1 MADRSGDWF
10 AQAQRDLCHAVDA
23 SKDGHFEWACF
34 SAQQGAEKAV
44 KAVYLHLHGEGWGH
58 SVLKLLEGLVDHVNV
73 SEALLDAARTLDKHY
88 IPTRYPNGM
97 DQGAPT
103 DFFDQED
110 ADGAVSSAGEVI
122 GFCENILAR

>member
-1 MADRSGDWF
+1 MGHGIGSLLRMLTDRTPIP
-10 AQAQRDLCHAVDA
+10 Q
-23 SKDGHFEWACF
+23 EIM
-34 SAQQGAEKAV
+34 KAA
-44 KAVYLHLHGEGWGH
+44 K
-58 SVLKLLEGLVDHVNV
+58 KLD
-73 SEALLDAARTLDKHY
+73 SFY

>member
-1 MADRSGDWF
+1 MGHGIGSLLRMLKDRTPIP
-10 AQAQRDLCHAVDA
+10 
-23 SKDGHFEWACF
+23 
-34 SAQQGAEKAV
+34 QGIMK
-44 KAVYLHLHGEGWGH
+44 
-58 SVLKLLEGLVDHVNV
+58 
-73 SEALLDAARTLDKHY
+73 AARKLDSFY
-88 IPTRYPNGM
+88 IPTWYPNGM